1 VFGPHFS
8 NGSSDLTATR
18 TCGAAAVA
26 PRRAPAPFFAS
37 RPAGADRAG
46 FVLVFIAVPV
56 AFFVPGFF
64 VAGFFD
70 FPFTVAGVRTDPDL
84 VPVFPAV
91 SVRARVRP
99 IVPRAFPVTLRSP
112 VTPVPFLTFPTCS
125 P

>member
-1 VFGPHFS
+1 
-8 NGSSDLTATR
+8 
-18 TCGAAAVA
+18 
-26 PRRAPAPFFAS
+26 
-37 RPAGADRAG
+37 
-46 FVLVFIAVPV
+46 
-56 AFFVPGFF
+56 
-64 VAGFFD
+64 
-70 FPFTVAGVRTDPDL
+70 VRTDPDL